1 MEYFTT
7 QTTPLGPILLSSD
20 GDRLTGLWLEGQK
33 YYPAAQAQSGQ
44 FQNDLPI
51 FRQAADWLTAYFAGE
66 RPPMDAVPLAP
77 QGTEFQK
84 LVWAK
89 LREIPYGETTTY
101 GQLAREL
108 GCMSPQAVGGAVGRN
123 PITILI
129 PCHRVVG
136 ADGSLTGY
144 AGGLEKKRWLL
155 SHEGAHSLRHGS
167 AVPPEGEL
175 PCRGKRSWP
184 GPPSEREAGAGT
196 SLVTGRLRNMAPSRR
211 ELSPQGD

>member
-1 MEYFTT
+1 MEYFTA

-33 YYPAAQAQSGQ
+33 YYPAARAQSNQ

-51 FRQAADWLTAYFAGE
+51 FRQTADWLAAYFVGN
-66 RPPMDAVPLAP
+66 RPPMDALPLAP
-77 QGTEFQK
+77 QGTEFQR

-89 LREIPYGETTTY
+89 LREIPYGGTVTY
-101 GQLAREL
+101 GQLAREIANAL
-108 GCMSPQAVGGAVGRN
+108 GRETMSPQAVGSAVGHN
-123 PITILI
+123 QISIII
-129 PCHRVVG
+129 PCHRVLG

-155 SHEGAHSLRHGS
+155 THEGAHSLRHGS
-167 AVPPEGEL
+167 AVPP
-175 PCRGKRSWP
+175 
-184 GPPSEREAGAGT
+184 PSEREAGDGT
-196 SLVTGRLRNMAPSRR
+196 SLLAGRLRNLAPSLR

>member
-7 QTTPLGPILLSSD
+7 QSTPLGPILLSGD
-20 GDRLTGLWLEGQK
+20 GDHLTGLWLEGQK
-33 YYPAAQAQSGQ
+33 YYPAARIQTGK

-51 FRQAADWLTAYFAGE
+51 FRQTADWLEAYFAGE
-66 RPPMDAVPLAP
+66 RPPMDTVPLAP

-89 LREIPYGETTTY
+89 LREIPYGETVTY

-108 GCMSPQAVGGAVGRN
+108 GCMSSQAVGGAVGRN
-123 PITILI
+123 PISILI

-155 SHEGAHSLRHGS
+155 IHEGAH
-167 AVPPEGEL
+167 
-175 PCRGKRSWP
+175 
-184 GPPSEREAGAGT
+184 
-196 SLVTGRLRNMAPSRR
+196 
-211 ELSPQGD
+211 GDL